1 MQSDRPAS
9 SPIPFVIQL
18 VAMMVLGLA
27 FAIIIGLI
35 FSDEAWSRFIGP
47 GVVFGLSS
55 TASIRKRHL
64 TSLVIFAGGVLWL
77 LQIIRWSDVGWLPIV
92 AGALVVVG
100 LLLWFLGSHRG
111 SGASAG
117 AAGRETVHGTSVV
130 ETSED
135 TLYLGGAATNTRRI
149 VTSQAFEGG
158 EVSVSLG
165 KIEVDFTSAKLAEG
179 GASLSLSSQMAS
191 ITLQV
196 PADWVV
202 EIDGSFT
209 MGAVK
214 DERSSQPTEGPT
226 LRLDVHTTMGE
237 VQITD

>member
-27 FAIIIGLI
+27 FAIIIGVI

-55 TASIRKRHL
+55 TASVRKRHL
-64 TSLVIFAGGVLWL
+64 TSIVIFAGGVLWL
-77 LQIIRWSDVGWLPIV
+77 LQLISWPDVGWLEHAARLFVV
-92 AGALVVVG
+92 AG
-100 LLLWFLGSHRG
+100 LLLWFFGSHRG
-111 SGASAG
+111 SRASAG
-117 AAGRETVHGTSVV
+117 GGGQTVVGSSVV
-130 ETSED
+130 ESSED

-226 LRLDVHTTMGE
+226 LRLNVHTTMGE

>member
-1 MQSDRPAS
+1 MQSDRPVGS
-9 SPIPFVIQL
+9 SIPFVIQL
-18 VAMMVLGLA
+18 VAMMVMGLA
-27 FAIIIGLI
+27 FAIIVGII

-47 GVVFGLSS
+47 GVIFGLSS

-64 TSLVIFAGGVLWL
+64 TSLVIFAGGILWL
-77 LQIIRWSDVGWLPIV
+77 LQIIRWSDVGWLPIA

-111 SGASAG
+111 SGNTG
-117 AAGRETVHGTSVV
+117 GGQTVVGSSVV

-135 TLYLGGAATNTRRI
+135 TLYLGGVATNTRRI

-165 KIEVDFTSAKLAEG
+165 KIEVDLTSAKLAED

-191 ITLQV
+191 ITLRV

-214 DERSSQPTEGPT
+214 DERSSKPTEGPM
-226 LRLDVHTTMGE
+226 LRLNVHTTMGE

>member
-1 MQSDRPAS
+1 MQPERATG
-9 SPIPFVIQL
+9 SPFPFVIQL

-27 FAIIIGLI
+27 FAIIVGII
-35 FSDEAWSRFIGP
+35 FSDEAWGSFVMP

-55 TASIRKRHL
+55 TASLRKRHL
-64 TSLVIFAGGVLWL
+64 TSLVIFAGGILWL
-77 LQIIRWSDVGWLPIV
+77 LQIINWPHVGWLPIA
-92 AGALVVVG
+92 AGALVVAG
-100 LLLWFLGSHRG
+100 LLLWFFGSHRG
-111 SGASAG
+111 SGNTG
-117 AAGRETVHGTSVV
+117 GGGGQTVVGSSVV
-130 ETSED
+130 ESSED

-149 VTSQAFEGG
+149 ITSQAFAGG

-191 ITLQV
+191 ITLRV

-202 EIDGSFT
+202 EIDGSST

-226 LRLDVHTTMGE
+226 LRLNVHTTMGE

>member
-1 MQSDRPAS
+1 
-9 SPIPFVIQL
+9 
-18 VAMMVLGLA
+18 MMVLGLA
-27 FAIIIGLI
+27 FAIILGII

-47 GVVFGLSS
+47 GVLFGLSS

-64 TSLVIFAGGVLWL
+64 TSLVIFAGGILWL
-77 LQIIRWSDVGWLPIV
+77 LQIIRWDDVGWLPIA

-100 LLLWFLGSHRG
+100 LLLWFFGSHRG
-111 SGASAG
+111 SGNTGGGSG
-117 AAGRETVHGTSVV
+117 QTVVGSSVV

-191 ITLQV
+191 ITLRV

-202 EIDGSFT
+202 EINGSFT

-214 DERSSQPTEGPT
+214 DERSGQPTEGPT
-226 LRLDVHTTMGE
+226 LRLNVHTTMGE

>member
-1 MQSDRPAS
+1 MQSDRPAGS
-9 SPIPFVIQL
+9 SIRFVIQL
-18 VAMMVLGLA
+18 VAMMVMGLA
-27 FAIIIGLI
+27 FAIIVGII

-55 TASIRKRHL
+55 TASLRKRHL
-64 TSLVIFAGGVLWL
+64 TSLVIFAGGILWL
-77 LQIIRWSDVGWLPIV
+77 LQIIRWSDVGWLPIA

-100 LLLWFLGSHRG
+100 LLLWFLGSHRR
-111 SGASAG
+111 SGNTGGGQTVVG
-117 AAGRETVHGTSVV
+117 ASVV

-149 VTSQAFEGG
+149 ITSQAFEGG

-165 KIEVDFTSAKLAEG
+165 KIEVDLTSAKLAED

-191 ITLQV
+191 ITLRV

-214 DERSSQPTEGPT
+214 DERSSKPAEGPM
-226 LRLDVHTTMGE
+226 LRLNVHTTMGE

>member
-1 MQSDRPAS
+1 MQSDRPAGS
-9 SPIPFVIQL
+9 SIPFVIQL

-64 TSLVIFAGGVLWL
+64 TSLVIFAGGILWL
-77 LQIIRWSDVGWLPIV
+77 LQIIRWDDVGWLPV
-92 AGALVVVG
+92 AAGALVVVG

-111 SGASAG
+111 SGNTG
-117 AAGRETVHGTSVV
+117 GGGRETVHGTSVV
-130 ETSED
+130 ESSED

-226 LRLDVHTTMGE
+226 LRLNVHTTMGE

>member
-1 MQSDRPAS
+1 MQSDRPAG

-35 FSDEAWSRFIGP
+35 FSDEAWSRFIGS

-64 TSLVIFAGGVLWL
+64 TSLVIFAGGILWL
-77 LQIIRWSDVGWLPIV
+77 LQIIRWDDVGWLPIA

-100 LLLWFLGSHRG
+100 LLLWFFGSHRG
-111 SGASAG
+111 SGNTAG
-117 AAGRETVHGTSVV
+117 GGGQTVVGSSVV

-149 VTSQAFEGG
+149 VTSRAFTGG

-191 ITLQV
+191 ITLRV

-202 EIDGSFT
+202 EINGSST
-209 MGAVK
+209 IGAVK
-214 DERSSQPTEGPT
+214 DERSTQPTEGPT
-226 LRLDVHTTMGE
+226 LRLTVHTTMGE